1 MLDRRAQPSYISR
14 MKCALVPILLVL
26 GVLGCSSKSDGL
38 RIFAAV
44 SAKEALEAI
53 GRDFETQTG
62 TPVLCTF
69 AASSTLARQI
79 EGGADADLFLSA
91 DQRWANHLAEAGL
104 IAERRDLLTNRL
116 VVVTLSERPRQLKEL
131 TDLAGDHFPRLALAL
146 DPVPAGHYARA
157 ALKKADV
164 WPRLKQRVREAG
176 DVRATLALVERDE
189 ADAGIVYSTD
199 AKTSKKVR
207 VALEVPEH
215 LHEPI
220 RYPLALLRRAGDSA
234 KARAFYDYLGGETA
248 GAHFRAA
255 GFQPGR

>member
-1 MLDRRAQPSYISR
+1 MLDRRARPSYISR
-14 MKCALVPILLVL
+14 MKRAFVPILLLL

-44 SAKEALEAI
+44 STKEALEAI

-62 TPVLCTF
+62 SPVLCTF

-104 IAERRDLLTNRL
+104 VAERRDLLSNRL
-116 VVVTLSERPRQLKEL
+116 VVVTPSERPRQLKNL
-131 TDLAGDHFPRLALAL
+131 ADLASDDFPRLALAL
-146 DPVPAGHYARA
+146 DPVPAGHYART
-157 ALKKADV
+157 ALQKAEV
-164 WPRLKQRVREAG
+164 WPRLERRVREAG

-207 VALEVPEH
+207 VALIVPED

-255 GFQPGR
+255 GFQPER